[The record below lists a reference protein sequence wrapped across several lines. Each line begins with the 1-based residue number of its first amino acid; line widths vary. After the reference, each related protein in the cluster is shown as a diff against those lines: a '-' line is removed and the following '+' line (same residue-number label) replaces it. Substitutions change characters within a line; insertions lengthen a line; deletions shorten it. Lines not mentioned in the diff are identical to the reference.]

1 MANEPETATL
11 SFANPKS
18 RTGLLVY
25 LSLYFPPL
33 WGWRVGQEDI

>member
-25 LSLYFPPL
+25 LYTFHLC
-33 WGWRVGQEDI
+33 GAGG